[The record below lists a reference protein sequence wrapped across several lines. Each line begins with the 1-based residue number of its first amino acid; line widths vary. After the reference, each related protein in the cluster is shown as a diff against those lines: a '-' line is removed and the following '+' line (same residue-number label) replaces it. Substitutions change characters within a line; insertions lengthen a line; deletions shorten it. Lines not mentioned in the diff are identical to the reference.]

1 MGCMEAP
8 HSDAASCLD
17 GNKMTEYIRSKAPLR
32 IGLAGGGTD
41 VEPYASDKGGCV
53 FNTTINKYAYCT
65 LTPVNNKEMTV
76 ESRYYG
82 RYKASL
88 KNGPLK
94 LDGNMDLIKA
104 VANYFELEHGFKMLI
119 HSDVPAGSGLGGSS
133 TMMVAMISAI
143 ANWID
148 REMTKEEIASL
159 SYHLERE
166 VIGLKG
172 GKQDQYAATF
182 GGFNFIDIDN
192 AGVKVRP
199 VHIEK
204 NIINELQC
212 RSVLCYTKISRE
224 SADIITTQVESAKKG
239 SNIDALDHSK
249 ILAKDI
255 GEALKNGDIETTGKL
270 LDESW
275 GYKKQFSN
283 NISNKHIDKLYDI
296 AKRNGAIGGKVSG
309 AGGGGFM
316 YFICRYDR
324 KPLVAEAL
332 KKAGAEL
339 TDFMFEP
346 EGVKSWRSK
355 DHRCCDPLS
364 SVNQYV

>member
-1 MGCMEAP
+1 
-8 HSDAASCLD
+8 
-17 GNKMTEYIRSKAPLR
+17 MTEYIRSKAPLR
-32 IGLAGGGTD
+32 IGIAGGGTD
-41 VEPYASDKGGCV
+41 VDPYASERGGYV

-65 LTPVNNKEMTV
+65 LTPANGKEMTV
-76 ESRYYG
+76 ESHYYG

-104 VANYFELEHGFKMLI
+104 VANHFELDHGFKLLI

-143 ANWID
+143 ADWIGNK
-148 REMTKEEIASL
+148 MTKNELAQL

-172 GKQDQYAATF
+172 GRQDQYAATF
-182 GGFNFIDIDN
+182 GGFNSININSKGVSVKPVNIDN
-192 AGVKVRP
+192 D
-199 VHIEK
+199 
-204 NIINELQC
+204 IIRELQC

-224 SADIITTQVESAKKG
+224 SADIIDTQVESSIKG
-239 SNIDALDHSK
+239 SNIEALDQSK
-249 ILAKDI
+249 VLAKEI
-255 GEALKNGDIETTGKL
+255 CKALSGGDIEKTGKL
-270 LDESW
+270 IDESW
-275 GYKKQFSN
+275 EYKKQFSN
-283 NISNKHIDKLYDI
+283 NVSNKHIDKLYNV
-296 AKRNGAIGGKVSG
+296 AKKNGAIGGKVSG

-316 YFICRYDR
+316 YFICKYDR
-324 KPLVAEAL
+324 KPQVAEAL

-346 EGVKSWRSK
+346 EGVRSWRGETTNS
-355 DHRCCDPLS
+355 R
-364 SVNQYV
+364 N